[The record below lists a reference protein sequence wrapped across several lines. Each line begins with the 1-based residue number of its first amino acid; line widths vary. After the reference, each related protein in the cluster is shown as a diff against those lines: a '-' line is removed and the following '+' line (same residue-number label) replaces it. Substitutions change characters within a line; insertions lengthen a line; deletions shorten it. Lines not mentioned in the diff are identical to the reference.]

1 MNNFQ
6 NYLNARKLKR
16 LTESNLIHLMLW
28 LQLKASHSMLDDV
41 YPSEEQN
48 QRLHEEYGTNDWDS
62 DIEDSNSSEEFL
74 YTKETTELYE
84 YLNNRSNSQ
93 PSSSKN
99 VVPHSIENNHC
110 GATTDEI
117 DEVKSSSMQNESES
131 DQRSNDEPTD
141 TQEIWNVWNSHEDL
155 IAVSTN
161 GMHINQL
168 TM

>member
-1 MNNFQ
+1 
-6 NYLNARKLKR
+6 
-16 LTESNLIHLMLW
+16 
-28 LQLKASHSMLDDV
+28 MLDAV
-41 YPSEEQN
+41 YPNQEQN
-48 QRLHEEYGTNDWDS
+48 QILHEEYVTNDWDS

-84 YLNNRSNSQ
+84 YLNNRSQSQ

-99 VVPHSIENNHC
+99 VTVNSIDDNC
-110 GATTDEI
+110 ATGTDEI
-117 DEVKSSSMQNESES
+117 DEEKPSSTQNENE
-131 DQRSNDEPTD
+131 QRSNDEQTD